1 MLSAPKLNGHKAV
14 MEFVPRHY
22 SSDSTAGWRFKWVLG
37 VDEFSFEGLRKWSK
51 LFLVPLENK
60 LNNV

>member
-1 MLSAPKLNGHKAV
+1 MATKRLWNLCRVTIAPIPQPDGA
-14 MEFVPRHY
+14 
-22 SSDSTAGWRFKWVLG
+22 SSGFLG